1 MAFVYENSNPCQ
13 ITVGDCV
20 VRGVSKFIG
29 KSWEDTY
36 LQLVIVGLQV
46 CDMPSSHTVFTTL
59 LTGMGYKR
67 VPVNETLTVEDFCVK
82 HPHGKYLLC
91 TGSHVVAVQNANWFD
106 IFDSGFETVD
116 FYFTKE
122 NGDE

>member
-1 MAFVYENSNPCQ
+1 MAYVYENLNPCQ

-20 VRGVSKFIG
+20 VRGIAKFTD

-36 LQLVIVGLQV
+36 LQLVIVGLQL

-67 VPVNETLTVEDFCVK
+67 VSVNEPLTVEDFCIE
-82 HPHGKYLLC
+82 HPRGKYLLC
-91 TGSHVVAVQNANWFD
+91 TGGHVVAVENGNYFD
-106 IFDSGFETVD
+106 IWDSGFETID
-116 FYFTKE
+116 FYFKE
-122 NGDE
+122 NDDNV